1 MILTPEKIVTLRD
14 RELFS
19 IKKGRRA
26 MKISCRTGVLW
37 LTREGDSADHLIRA
51 GEQLAVPGGGLI
63 LISALE
69 DSVFE
74 IGRTARRI

>member
-1 MILTPEKIVTLRD
+1 MIPISEKVVTLRG

-19 IKKGRRA
+19 IKKDSRG
-26 MKISCRTGVLW
+26 MMISCRTGVLW
-37 LTREGDSADHLIRA
+37 LTRAGDSADHLIRA
-51 GEQLAVPGGGLI
+51 GEQLSVPGGRLI